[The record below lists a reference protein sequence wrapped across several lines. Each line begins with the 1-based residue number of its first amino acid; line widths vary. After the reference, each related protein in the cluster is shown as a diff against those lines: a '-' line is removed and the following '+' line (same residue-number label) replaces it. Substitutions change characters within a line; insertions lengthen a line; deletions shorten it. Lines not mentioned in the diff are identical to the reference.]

1 MQTLT
6 VGSNSYEVMFLQV
19 MLNRAGASPR
29 LAEDGIFGPRTQAAA
44 IAFQRAN
51 TVTPANG
58 TVAISTWQRFGP
70 ITERMHNI
78 TGYSQP
84 TDTTCWSA
92 AATMMTGANASFG
105 PGNATNTSDG
115 GLDMGIDNI
124 ETFVNGL
131 GWRLINNTS
140 QPPIS
145 ELIAAV
151 KRGPVW
157 VAFQGRAAAH
167 AVVVSGIVH
176 GSVKND
182 SDTVFRVHDPWPP
195 NARRTSVYGTTY
207 HGGTFW
213 LRSVSPPLAGM
224 IQYMAQP

>member
-1 MQTLT
+1 
-6 VGSNSYEVMFLQV
+6 
-19 MLNRAGASPR
+19 
-29 LAEDGIFGPRTQAAA
+29 
-44 IAFQRAN
+44 
-51 TVTPANG
+51 
-58 TVAISTWQRFGP
+58 
-70 ITERMHNI
+70 HNI

-92 AATMMTGANASFG
+92 AATMMTGTNASYG

-115 GLDMGIDNI
+115 ALDMGIDNI

-140 QPPIS
+140 QPAIS

-157 VAFQGRAAAH
+157 VAFQGVAHAH
-167 AVVVSGIVH
+167 AVVVSGVVH
-176 GSVKND
+176 GSVQND
-182 SDTVFRVHDPWPP
+182 TDTVFRVHDPWPP

-207 HGGTFW
+207 HGGTFR